1 MKLFGYNDKEL
12 VVGIQNGD
20 KGMSNAL
27 FKHCWRYYKERS
39 PMMFYVDEMTR
50 DDIFQDTLVVL
61 WMQIEQGV
69 ILVQDDALCFRN
81 KAGKVLPMVSNL
93 RTYFM
98 GIAKNKHR
106 EYQRTER
113 KMALLA
119 DHELPERAEDAET
132 DDMMETQT
140 TIINNCIARMPH
152 RCQQILTMF
161 YYEELA
167 LDDILLRLEGMG
179 SKDALKTRKN
189 KCMNT
194 LKESARELVNRYGL

>member
-61 WMQIEQGV
+61 WMQIEQV
-69 ILVQDDALCFRN
+69 VQDDALCFRN
-81 KAGKVLPMVSNL
+81 KEGKVLPMVSNL

-106 EYQRTER
+106 EFQRAER
-113 KMALLA
+113 KVALLA
-119 DHELPERAEDAET
+119 DRELPERAEDAET

-194 LKESARELVNRYGL
+194 LRERVQEEMKRYHIAV